1 MEGAFLKPISFTIA
15 FGLLT
20 TPLLAKGG
28 DSIRSTAPMTAL
40 IYDAR
45 DGNEEALN
53 HAYFDQEIDY
63 FLDIESPRS
72 SAARDLYVLREAG
85 KAIHQGDYARAES
98 NIRALGKFE
107 DEKIY
112 LNGALE
118 AGRGHYPQAA
128 EYFRQLIDK
137 RTDLSSNLKA
147 LSFMG
152 AARVF
157 HEVGDFKQALYHYT
171 QVRQMDSNFFES
183 VFEKAWSFY
192 MMGDMNGALG
202 VTLSFLSPYFDSAFY
217 PEAFLV
223 RAAAFFQL
231 CYFDRASLTVEKF
244 KRDYEPLR
252 YQVSQLNTRG
262 MASWLFDE
270 NSLKKLNPKILGSLV
285 ADRMFR
291 STLRA
296 YLGLKGESSR
306 LHGSESQMANSA
318 LNFVKQKL
326 MQEAKRILDHDDKV
340 LRDVLAQMDII
351 QIEILQSG
359 ANLLLGRPPEQK
371 TPVKTID
378 LASVDFDELVQ
389 FWPFK
394 GEFWIDELGS
404 HYYGLKSN
412 CEP

>member
-1 MEGAFLKPISFTIA
+1 
-15 FGLLT
+15 
-20 TPLLAKGG
+20 
-28 DSIRSTAPMTAL
+28 MTAL

-45 DGNEEALN
+45 DGNDDVLKK
-53 HAYFDQEIDY
+53 AYFEDEIDFY
-63 FLDIESPRS
+63 LDLEAPRS
-72 SAARDLYVLREAG
+72 AIARELYWLRESG
-85 KAIHQGDYARAES
+85 KLIHQGNYPQAES
-98 NIRALGKFE
+98 AMRNIHNFE
-107 DEKIY
+107 DEKTY
-112 LNGALE
+112 MMGALE
-118 AGRGHYPQAA
+118 AGRAHYPQSA

-137 RTDLSSNLKA
+137 RTDLSHNLAA

-157 HEVGDFKQALYHYT
+157 HEVGDYKAALYHYT
-171 QVRQMDSNFFES
+171 QVRQLDSNFFES
-183 VFEKAWSFY
+183 VFEKSWSFY

-202 VTLSFLSPYFDSAFY
+202 TTLAFISPYFDSAFF

-252 YQVSQLNTRG
+252 LQISQLIQRG
-262 MASWLFDE
+262 MATWLFDE
-270 NSLKKLNPKILGSLV
+270 NALKKMNPKIVGSLMV
-285 ADRMFR
+285 DRSFR

-296 YLGLKGESSR
+296 YLGLRGEGPR
-306 LHGSESQMANSA
+306 LRGADGQLSNYA

-326 MQEAKRILDHDDKV
+326 MQEAKRILEHDEKV
-340 LRDVLAQMDII
+340 LRDVLSQMDII

-359 ANLLLGRPPEQK
+359 ANLLMGHPPEHMI
-371 TPVKTID
+371 PVKTID
-378 LASVDFDELVQ
+378 LGSVDFDELVQ

-412 CEP
+412 CE